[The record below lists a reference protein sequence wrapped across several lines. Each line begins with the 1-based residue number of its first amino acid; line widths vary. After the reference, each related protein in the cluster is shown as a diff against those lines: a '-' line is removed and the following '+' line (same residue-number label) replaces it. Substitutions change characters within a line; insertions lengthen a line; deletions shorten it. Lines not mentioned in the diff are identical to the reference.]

1 MFRYG
6 WLAHTLGLSVLEFLL
21 LREFTGLDPFA
32 PLDPGSAAPAEP
44 PAVRFIR
51 LLGAISAA
59 GLTTVQALYLMWNQ
73 DISGTSAPSRPT

>member
-21 LREFTGLDPFA
+21 LRECTGLDPFA

-51 LLGAISAA
+51 LLTGS
-59 GLTTVQALYLMWNQ
+59 
-73 DISGTSAPSRPT
+73 PRPG